1 MSETYVGDPNAPWE
15 DDTIPDDGDDEDAAS
30 VDVALQSH
38 ADKLA
43 YLKALRHESS
53 SVYRVLNAHP
63 WTNTPGNWEVER
75 YPSDPLGW
83 KQLAFVDNDRTLV
96 FPFNLPH
103 GCTLYNLFVRIKP
116 VVHVSVPTVPPGW
129 NLIEIDRATGA
140 PTVVASMTDA
150 PANVAAY
157 NAAHDLAK
165 VSGLS
170 AVIDRDAKR
179 YQLEVFGESS
189 SGSFGAVGLV
199 VVSIRARFSM
209 THLEEAP
216 AS

>member
-1 MSETYVGDPNAPWE
+1 MSETYAGDPDADWE
-15 DDTIPDDGDDEDAAS
+15 DFTIPDDGDDEDASS
-30 VDVALQSH
+30 VDVAFET
-38 ADKLA
+38 AANRTA
-43 YLKALRHESS
+43 YLKALRHETS
-53 SVYRVLNAHP
+53 SVFRVLNAHP
-63 WTNTPGNWEVER
+63 WTNTPGNWEVES

-83 KQLAFVDNDRTLV
+83 KQLAFVNDDRTLV

-116 VVHVSVPTVPPGW
+116 VAHLSVPTVPPGW

-140 PTVVASMTDA
+140 PLVVASVTDA

-165 VSGLS
+165 VSGLT
-170 AVIDRDAKR
+170 AVIDRDSKR
-179 YQLEVFGESS
+179 YQLEVFGEST
-189 SGSFGAVGLV
+189 SGSFGAAGLV
-199 VVSIRARFSM
+199 VVSIRARISM
-209 THLEEAP
+209 THLDEAP